1 MSAKYGQIIKD
12 GLWENNG
19 VLCMLLGMCPTMA
32 MTGTATNGFGM
43 GIATAVVMAASN
55 LMVAMF
61 RNYVTHEVRIPVYI
75 LIVAA
80 NVTFVDLAMNAWMHE
95 LYKVLGLFI
104 PLIVSNCLPLARLE
118 AFAAKEP
125 VLPSFLDGL
134 FMGLATAVVMAA
146 SNLMVAMFRNYVTH
160 EVRIPVYI
168 LIVAANVTFVDLAMN
183 AWMHELYKVLGLFIP
198 LIVSN
203 CLPLARLE
211 AFAAKEPVMP
221 SLMDGIFMGLGFTLA
236 LTLIGAMREIIG
248 SGTLFADASL
258 LLGPAFKFMELKLL
272 PPETNILMM
281 ILPPGGFLAAG
292 LLVVFKRLLDIR
304 AGKEIS
310 MGGAHSVG

>member
-1 MSAKYGQIIKD
+1 MSGKYGQIVKD

-55 LMVAMF
+55 MMVAMF

-118 AFAAKEP
+118 AYAAKEP
-125 VLPSFLDGL
+125 VLPS
-134 FMGLATAVVMAA
+134 
-146 SNLMVAMFRNYVTH
+146 
-160 EVRIPVYI
+160 
-168 LIVAANVTFVDLAMN
+168 
-183 AWMHELYKVLGLFIP
+183 
-198 LIVSN
+198 
-203 CLPLARLE
+203 
-211 AFAAKEPVMP
+211 
-221 SLMDGIFMGLGFTLA
+221 LMDGWFMGLGFTLA
-236 LTLIGAMREIIG
+236 LTMIGAVREIVG
-248 SGTLFADASL
+248 QGTLFADAAL
-258 LLGPAFKFMELKLL
+258 LLGPSFTFL
-272 PPETNILMM
+272 ETRIMPADMGILVL
-281 ILPPGGFLAAG
+281 ILPPGGFLVAG
-292 LLVVFKRLLDIR
+292 LMVVAKRMIDLA
-304 AGKEIS
+304 AGKEIK
-310 MGGAHSVG
+310 MAGAHSV